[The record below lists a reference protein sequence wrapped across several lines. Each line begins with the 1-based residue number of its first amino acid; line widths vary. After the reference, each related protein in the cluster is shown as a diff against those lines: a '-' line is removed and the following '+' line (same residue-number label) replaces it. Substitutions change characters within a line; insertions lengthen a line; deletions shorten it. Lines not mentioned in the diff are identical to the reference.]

1 MIPNNLHER
10 LVKLQSYVKLRLNP
24 DAFYN
29 SQLVDEEI
37 FTCLQRLI
45 DECNSTLFYGPA
57 VYPTFVDGPAVYPTF
72 VPEAW
77 TTPTPFP
84 MTWKLTPLADLDLPK
99 EEKKKPQTKKHLNDP
114 VIEPMYGSGRNRNQ
128 MMEPTSAETVDFYE
142 EREV

>member
-1 MIPNNLHER
+1 MIPNLHER
-10 LVKLQSYVKLRLNP
+10 LIKLQSYVKLRLNP
-24 DAFYN
+24 DTNPDTDAFYN
-29 SQLVDEEI
+29 PQLVDEEI
-37 FTCLQRLI
+37 FTCLQKLI
-45 DECNSTLFYGPA
+45 DECNNNILFY
-57 VYPTFVDGPAVYPTF
+57 GPAVYPTF